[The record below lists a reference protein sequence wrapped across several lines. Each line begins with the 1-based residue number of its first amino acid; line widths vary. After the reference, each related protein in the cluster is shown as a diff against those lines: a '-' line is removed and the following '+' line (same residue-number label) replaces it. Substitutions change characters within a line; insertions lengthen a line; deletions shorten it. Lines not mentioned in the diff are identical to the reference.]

1 EASEA
6 FAEGDYAAAA
16 ARFDAAKEAGMEG
29 PAVDYNRAVSY
40 YRLGNFAEAER
51 IFRELAA
58 AYPEM
63 RPLAEYNL
71 GLTLMRQARPV
82 EARQAFE
89 RARAEGDAAV
99 AALADAMLERTAP
112 EEPIAPARKAAWI
125 GLFDFALGYDDNVAL
140 VDESSLPA

>member
-1 EASEA
+1 
-6 FAEGDYAAAA
+6 
-16 ARFDAAKEAGMEG
+16 
-29 PAVDYNRAVSY
+29 
-40 YRLGNFAEAER
+40 
-51 IFRELAA
+51 
-58 AYPEM
+58 
-63 RPLAEYNL
+63 
-71 GLTLMRQARPV
+71 PV

-140 VDESSLPA
+140 VDESSLPAGLSTSSPMLEAFGFVRGRLGKSRAVRVDA